1 MHLLACTLSW
11 QQPAAMWCTCA
22 SRVLIQALHLVNGQA
37 ADGRATGLSAGLES
51 SISWPTKRKRQGW
64 AMEAAIPAA
73 ADERGGSGGGQ
84 DDLGQYNK

>member
-37 ADGRATGLSAGLES
+37 ADGRAAGLSAGLEH
-51 SISWPTKRKRQGW
+51 
-64 AMEAAIPAA
+64 E
-73 ADERGGSGGGQ
+73 
-84 DDLGQYNK
+84 Y

>member
-1 MHLLACTLSW
+1 
-11 QQPAAMWCTCA
+11 MWCTCA
-22 SRVLIQALHLVNGQA
+22 SRILNQALHLVNGQA
-37 ADGRATGLSAGLES
+37 AGGRATGLSAGLES

-73 ADERGGSGGGQ
+73 ADERGGGSGGGQ